1 MRKSKYAE
9 DSKRWAFREY
19 LLAKIKKT
27 TALGYM
33 SALNTNSFVNEIVR
47 TKYNTSDLFEISDKS
62 ILSEIYN
69 DVLLDKRNRQ
79 GHSRY
84 TAALAFYITFITN

>member
-1 MRKSKYAE
+1 
-9 DSKRWAFREY
+9 
-19 LLAKIKKT
+19 
-27 TALGYM
+27 M

-69 DVLLDKRNRQ
+69 DVLMDKRNRQ